1 MVCNFFQPI
10 GSHKLIL
17 LRRERNY
24 ANLFNILEP
33 TLPYMF
39 PGTPVS
45 GEDAY
50 VWQLLAAL
58 GIGANADQQQRL
70 VVGVKDRVL
79 GTVEVAKT
87 LPQDLAVQR
96 LNNVNLFM
104 QAIGLDVSLL
114 G

>member
-1 MVCNFFQPI
+1 M
-10 GSHKLIL
+10 
-17 LRRERNY
+17 
-24 ANLFNILEP
+24 
-33 TLPYMF
+33 
-39 PGTPVS
+39 
-45 GEDAY
+45 
-50 VWQLLAAL
+50 
-58 GIGANADQQQRL
+58 
-70 VVGVKDRVL
+70 L

>member
-1 MVCNFFQPI
+1 M
-10 GSHKLIL
+10 
-17 LRRERNY
+17 
-24 ANLFNILEP
+24 
-33 TLPYMF
+33 
-39 PGTPVS
+39 
-45 GEDAY
+45 
-50 VWQLLAAL
+50 WQLLAAL

>member
-1 MVCNFFQPI
+1 MRRETKYSNFF
-10 GSHKLIL
+10 
-17 LRRERNY
+17 NT
-24 ANLFNILEP
+24 LEP
-33 TLPYMF
+33 TLPHIF
-39 PGTPVS
+39 PGTPAS
-45 GEDAY
+45 GEDGY

-70 VVGVKDRVL
+70 VVAVKDRVL

-87 LPQDLAVQR
+87 LPQDLARQR
-96 LNNVNLFM
+96 LANVNLFM